1 MREQLAQQPRARG
14 RKAHCQ
20 FREPPLIAAR
30 CRFDPRVVGSE
41 REKWSVAPQR
51 ALDRARHDVAARA
64 RRDVHISQERRDL
77 RELSNAA

>member
-1 MREQLAQQPRARG
+1 
-14 RKAHCQ
+14 
-20 FREPPLIAAR
+20 
-30 CRFDPRVVGSE
+30 VGSE
-41 REKWSVAPQR
+41 REERSVAPQR